1 MGTKGKRRLGIL
13 AGVLVLLYLVLWKG
27 ILPAGLE
34 RAIPLVEQTAGGYIN
49 GQLQM
54 ETMEV
59 SPDLTFTARNL
70 RLEDEQGN
78 LVAQVPAL
86 SLQVDPLKFLTGS
99 GAVGTVTRITLDG
112 PRLYL
117 VQNDRQEWNVAH
129 LLKESQSSSTDFK
142 GLIAIRDGSV
152 ELRLPYGTWQAGVEG
167 TIDPSRNPDFA
178 LDLTVTR
185 KDQSIH
191 VAGTLNTDRQ
201 GTLTAR
207 TELLALQ
214 DFSPLAEQFLP
225 VTDLSGALADASVTW
240 TNNASGSQLS
250 GKALLR
256 QVGAVYEWE
265 GKELALGADGDLD
278 GLAGVHGLGAAH
290 QAVGAAHGDAAGDV
304 VTGQLRHLD
313 HQLLAVVVDLDGVEQ
328 VRQLSIL
335 ELDVQ
340 HRADDLDH
348 LADVFFGHRLQLL
361 LLNLS
366 VIAARCHLP
375 YRGEALAFRKAS
387 SLRQRF
393 PY

>member
-13 AGVLVLLYLVLWKG
+13 AGVLVLLYLVLWKV

-142 GLIAIRDGSV
+142 GLIAIRDG
-152 ELRLPYGTWQAGVEG
+152 
-167 TIDPSRNPDFA
+167 
-178 LDLTVTR
+178 
-185 KDQSIH
+185 
-191 VAGTLNTDRQ
+191 
-201 GTLTAR
+201 
-207 TELLALQ
+207 
-214 DFSPLAEQFLP
+214 
-225 VTDLSGALADASVTW
+225 
-240 TNNASGSQLS
+240 
-250 GKALLR
+250 
-256 QVGAVYEWE
+256 
-265 GKELALGADGDLD
+265 
-278 GLAGVHGLGAAH
+278 
-290 QAVGAAHGDAAGDV
+290 
-304 VTGQLRHLD
+304 
-313 HQLLAVVVDLDGVEQ
+313 
-328 VRQLSIL
+328 
-335 ELDVQ
+335 
-340 HRADDLDH
+340 
-348 LADVFFGHRLQLL
+348 
-361 LLNLS
+361 
-366 VIAARCHLP
+366 
-375 YRGEALAFRKAS
+375 
-387 SLRQRF
+387 
-393 PY
+393 

>member
-13 AGVLVLLYLVLWKG
+13 AGVLVLLYLVLWKV

-225 VTDLSGALADASVTW
+225 VTDLSGAWRMPPLPGPTMPPAASCRAKPCCARW
-240 TNNASGSQLS
+240 GPFMN
-250 GKALLR
+250 GKGRNWHWAP
-256 QVGAVYEWE
+256 
-265 GKELALGADGDLD
+265 
-278 GLAGVHGLGAAH
+278 
-290 QAVGAAHGDAAGDV
+290 
-304 VTGQLRHLD
+304 TGNCPLT
-313 HQLLAVVVDLDGVEQ
+313 
-328 VRQLSIL
+328 SC
-335 ELDVQ
+335 
-340 HRADDLDH
+340 
-348 LADVFFGHRLQLL
+348 
-361 LLNLS
+361 S
-366 VIAARCHLP
+366 
-375 YRGEALAFRKAS
+375 
-387 SLRQRF
+387 
-393 PY
+393 